1 MAYFIISL
9 FCFLG
14 ECKSTLHNFRLL
26 RSDLVGKPIG
36 EASKIVRMA
45 YHKW

>member
-1 MAYFIISL
+1 MASFIVSL

-14 ECKSTLHNFRLL
+14 ECKSALHNFRLL
-26 RSDLVGKPIG
+26 RNELVGKPIG